1 MGPDV
6 ILLDGPQSETGRRIL
21 FRPGVFRRSRRD
33 PQFAPVDPIKAPYWR
48 PVTNGV
54 LAARVMVMLMLLV
67 RNPIVIGDLVIRGWL
82 YALAWA
88 STIAMAFC
96 IVGMIASLFL
106 S

>member
-1 MGPDV
+1 M
-6 ILLDGPQSETGRRIL
+6 ILN
-21 FRPGVFRRSRRD
+21 
-33 PQFAPVDPIKAPYWR
+33 FAPVDPIKALYWR
-48 PVTNGV
+48 AVTNGV
-54 LAARVMVMLMLLV
+54 LAAPVMVMLMLLV

-82 YALAWA
+82 YALGWA